1 MRKSLTTFTSGFLIN
16 MAKKKTKEGEKEPF
30 TNMEAGMYKGYSINW
45 LRNEPDHPD
54 FYLVAEFDSL
64 DRE

>member
-1 MRKSLTTFTSGFLIN
+1 